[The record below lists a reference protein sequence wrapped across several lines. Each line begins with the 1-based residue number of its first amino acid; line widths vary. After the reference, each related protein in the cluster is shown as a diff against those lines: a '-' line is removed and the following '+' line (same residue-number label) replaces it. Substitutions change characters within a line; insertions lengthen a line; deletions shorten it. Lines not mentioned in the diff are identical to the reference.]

1 LEQETFDKAVAEL
14 VEEYDLDGVADK
26 ILVERSGMYLIHIMR
41 AEAYE
46 ATVGMNEKTAYWDT
60 YIGRLDS
67 ILRGLFNDL
76 AISRG
81 KRMKLE
87 GGEMLVSLNDVM
99 RKFTRE
105 EQKNAPLKNKDLKMR
120 RMPALSVRSELLAM
134 WENDYPNLKSVLKSA
149 EKKGKKVGEKK
160 TETS

>member
-1 LEQETFDKAVAEL
+1 
-14 VEEYDLDGVADK
+14 
-26 ILVERSGMYLIHIMR
+26 
-41 AEAYE
+41 
-46 ATVGMNEKTAYWDT
+46 
-60 YIGRLDS
+60 
-67 ILRGLFNDL
+67 
-76 AISRG
+76 
-81 KRMKLE
+81 MKLE